1 MSTSFERAGV
11 LLRGIEGIHRH
22 AGHLC
27 AGNLTASNG
36 LELTAART
44 GTTICRCRNEPMSDR
59 PVVYE
64 FGGFRLEPRARVLR
78 QRDRSVPLTPKSFD
92 LLLLLVD
99 RRGRVLER
107 DELIRELWPDTIVE
121 EANVTFQVST
131 LRKALGE
138 DGSKWIETVPKHGYR
153 FSAPVR
159 EVPPQEDPAVA
170 LPTRARSPR
179 RAWVVVGAVLAL
191 AIAFAALASWRRR
204 EPIEPGAAQGPIAVP
219 LTTYP
224 GSERYP
230 TLSPDGSQVAF
241 SWEGPNRDN
250 IDIYLKLVG
259 PGEPHRLTTDPLPD
273 SNPAWSPDGRQIAFL
288 RALAPGETDRHGI
301 YLIPA
306 LGGAERRLGEID
318 LTKWRTAAGSLAWTP
333 DGRWLAAAGRF
344 TPEGPSEIWLI
355 SPETGQRRRL
365 TVAGAGQIGDFGL
378 SFSPD
383 GRHLALLRFATRSVG
398 DVYLLPLGADY
409 TASGPLV
416 RLTHEDRLVGGP
428 CWNARGDRIFYS
440 SGGALAYRTLR
451 MIEIDPSHPER
462 RVESVPFPVGE
473 QATMLAAARN
483 RLVYAREQRD
493 TNIWRLALPAS
504 AGGGKATVLIA
515 STFDEYNPDF
525 SADGKRLTFTSTR
538 SGTEEIWVA
547 NADGS
552 EATQMTSSGGPNT
565 SNSRWSR
572 DGRTILFN
580 SRRSGSS
587 DLYLLDV
594 ATRAVQRLTDDPSD
608 EYEPRWSR
616 DGRWIYFVSTRTGRP
631 EVWKIPS
638 GGGAAVQVTRQGGL
652 AAFESADRSWLYYA
666 KDMTRPTSIWRVPV
680 DGGEETKVLDGL
692 SYSFNF
698 AVTAKGIYLLA
709 VRGAPPVAVIE
720 FFDLATGKTTPLYT
734 LDRPFWFG
742 FALAPDERS
751 ILFSKVDSSGSDLML
766 VENVR

>member
-1 MSTSFERAGV
+1 
-11 LLRGIEGIHRH
+11 
-22 AGHLC
+22 
-27 AGNLTASNG
+27 
-36 LELTAART
+36 
-44 GTTICRCRNEPMSDR
+44 MSDR
-59 PVVYE
+59 SVVYE

-78 QRDRSVPLTPKSFD
+78 LRNRSVPLTPKSFD
-92 LLLLLVD
+92 LLLLLVE
-99 RRGRVLER
+99 RRGRVVER
-107 DELIRELWPDTIVE
+107 DELIRELWPDTVVE

-131 LRKALGE
+131 LRKAIGE

-159 EVPPQEDPAVA
+159 ELPRGDDPAA
-170 LPTRARSPR
+170 APPSRAASSRRAR
-179 RAWVVVGAVLAL
+179 ALVATVVAGAIGL
-191 AIAFAALASWRRR
+191 AALASWRRR
-204 EPIEPGAAQGPIAVP
+204 QAGEPALPPAPIAVP

-224 GSERYP
+224 GSEAFP

-241 SWEGPNRDN
+241 AWAGPSRDN
-250 IDIYLKLVG
+250 VDVYLKLVG

-288 RALAPGETDRHGI
+288 RALAPGESDRHGI
-301 YLIPA
+301 YLLPA

-318 LTKWRTAAGSLAWTP
+318 LTKWRTAASSLAWTP
-333 DGRWLAAAGRF
+333 DGKWLAAAGRF
-344 TPEGPSEIWLI
+344 TPGGPSEVWLI
-355 SPETGQRRRL
+355 SAETGERRRL
-365 TVAGAGQIGDFGL
+365 TVADAGQIGDFGL

-383 GRHLALLRFATRSVG
+383 GRSLAVLRFATRSVG
-398 DVYLLPLGADY
+398 DVYLLPLESDY
-409 TASGPLV
+409 TAAGPLV
-416 RLTHEDRLVGGP
+416 RLTHEERLVGGP

-451 MIEIDPSHPER
+451 MIEIDPAHPER
-462 RVESVPFPVGE
+462 PVEPVPFPVGE
-473 QATMLAAARN
+473 QATTLAAARN

-493 TNIWRLALPAS
+493 TNIWRLPVPRS
-504 AGGGKATVLIA
+504 AGDGGATVLLA

-547 NADGS
+547 NGDGS
-552 EATQMTSSGGPNT
+552 ETTQMTSIGGPNT
-565 SNSRWSR
+565 SNSRWSP
-572 DGRTILFN
+572 DGGTILFN
-580 SRRSGSS
+580 SRRSGSA

-594 ATRAVQRLTDDPSD
+594 ATRAVRRLTDDPND

-631 EVWKIPS
+631 EAWKMPS

-652 AAFESADRSWLYYA
+652 AAFEAADGRWLYYA
-666 KDMTRPTSIWRVPV
+666 KDMARPTSIWRVPV
-680 DGGEETKVLDGL
+680 DGGEEKKVLDGL

-698 AVTAKGIYLLA
+698 AVTGKGIYLLA
-709 VRGAPPVAVIE
+709 VRGVPPMAVIE
-720 FFDLATGKTTPLYT
+720 FFDFVTGKTTSLYT
-734 LDRPFWFG
+734 LDRAFWFG

-751 ILFSKVDSSGSDLML
+751 LLFSKIDSFGSDLML